1 MEQTLTDL
9 VEDGIEEHQ
18 WLSILFQICF
28 GLAASQQH
36 LGFIHNDLHSDN
48 IMFKNT
54 EEEFK
59 YFRYEDI
66 YFRVPTFGKDLKI
79 IDFAR
84 SIFKIK
90 NNIYYSD
97 VFEKNG
103 DAGGQYGNPPSIFLK
118 KKLNYNFDLARLST
132 TILEFFDCDSP
143 IYDLLIEWTK
153 YNEEGITK
161 NFNQHEDSFGLY
173 ITITK
178 YARNSL
184 PKNQLLKEIFNLFR
198 ILPEDIPKDVSVYQ
212 F

>member
-1 MEQTLTDL
+1 MESMEQTLTEL

-48 IMFKNT
+48 IMFNNT

-79 IDFAR
+79 IDFAKVYLKSR
-84 SIFKIK
+84 ITFITVMYLREMEMLAVSMVILLQYSLRKIK
-90 NNIYYSD
+90 
-97 VFEKNG
+97 
-103 DAGGQYGNPPSIFLK
+103 L
-118 KKLNYNFDLARLST
+118 
-132 TILEFFDCDSP
+132 
-143 IYDLLIEWTK
+143 
-153 YNEEGITK
+153 
-161 NFNQHEDSFGLY
+161 
-173 ITITK
+173 
-178 YARNSL
+178 
-184 PKNQLLKEIFNLFR
+184 
-198 ILPEDIPKDVSVYQ
+198 Q